1 MSLSSTPPLLQV
13 RDLSKSY
20 GGIHALSKVSFNV
33 HAGQMM
39 ALIGPNGAGK
49 STCFNALGGQ
59 LKADSGS
66 VRLNDQE
73 LLGLAPEKICR
84 LGVGRSFQTAATF
97 RSMSVLEN
105 VQLALLSHDRRV
117 FNGWR
122 RAAAYKP
129 EAALDVLALVG
140 MANYATQ
147 TCGTLAYGDVKRV
160 ELAIALAQRP
170 TLMLMDEPTAGMSR
184 LERHSLMD
192 LVRRLADTRQLA
204 VVFTEHSLD
213 VVFKHADHIA
223 VLVRGQLLAQ
233 GSPAVIAANPEVQAA
248 YLGVDE

>member
-1 MSLSSTPPLLQV
+1 MSQSSTIPLLQV

-59 LKADSGS
+59 LEADSGS

-73 LLGLAPEKICR
+73 LLGLTPEKICR

-105 VQLALLSHDRRV
+105 VQLALLSQDRRV
-117 FNGWR
+117 FNG
-122 RAAAYKP
+122 
-129 EAALDVLALVG
+129 
-140 MANYATQ
+140 
-147 TCGTLAYGDVKRV
+147 
-160 ELAIALAQRP
+160 
-170 TLMLMDEPTAGMSR
+170 
-184 LERHSLMD
+184 
-192 LVRRLADTRQLA
+192 
-204 VVFTEHSLD
+204 
-213 VVFKHADHIA
+213 
-223 VLVRGQLLAQ
+223 
-233 GSPAVIAANPEVQAA
+233 
-248 YLGVDE
+248 

>member
-1 MSLSSTPPLLQV
+1 MSQSSTPPLLQV

-20 GGIHALSKVSFNV
+20 GGIRALSKVSFNV

-59 LKADSGS
+59 LEADSGS
-66 VRLNDQE
+66 VRLNGQE
-73 LLGLAPEKICR
+73 LLGLTPEKICR

-105 VQLALLSHDRRV
+105 VQLALLSHDRCV

-129 EAALDVLALVG
+129 EAALDFLALVG
-140 MANYATQ
+140 MADHARQ

-170 TLMLMDEPTAGMSR
+170 SLMLMDEPTAGMSR
-184 LERHSLMD
+184 HERHALMD
-192 LVRRLADTRQLA
+192 LIRQLADTQQLA

-233 GSPAVIAANPEVQAA
+233 GAPAVIAANPQVQAA
-248 YLGVDE
+248 YLGVEE